1 MRKSSYVN
9 HLLSKSY
16 YEEFLEKD
24 GSVSIYYRNIQ
35 AREMDM
41 YKVKSGYAPKIFS
54 DLFN

>member
-1 MRKSSYVN
+1 MRKSCYVN

-41 YKVKSGYAPKIFS
+41 YKVKSGYARKIFS